1 MKEEQYY
8 YPLWDDSLKLNAE
21 EMIEYLLNEIDK
33 NEIENNIKTVPYGN
47 KHYIEKKKLL
57 VMKNYSRVSFHI
69 I

>member
-33 NEIENNIKTVPYGN
+33 IEIENNILKQSLMEINT
-47 KHYIEKKKLL
+47 ISKKRNSWL
-57 VMKNYSRVSFHI
+57 
-69 I
+69 

>member
-33 NEIENNIKTVPYGN
+33 IERENNILKQTLMKISN
-47 KHYIEKKKLL
+47 ISKKRNSWL
-57 VMKNYSRVSFHI
+57 
-69 I
+69 